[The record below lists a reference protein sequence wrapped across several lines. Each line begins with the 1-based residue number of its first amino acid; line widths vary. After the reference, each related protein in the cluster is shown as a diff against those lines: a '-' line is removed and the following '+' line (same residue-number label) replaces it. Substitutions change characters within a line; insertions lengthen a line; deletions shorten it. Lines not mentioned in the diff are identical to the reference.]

1 MAHRE
6 ILRLPAPLRGVRP
19 AGIPAPTPAP
29 VPTPTVDVDALTRAA
44 YERGRLEGEQAVS
57 EQLVRQRVDFS
68 ELQNG
73 LLTTLRGTFPRV
85 AQECEM
91 TMIALA
97 LEAAQRLVAGLT
109 LSSELVEAT
118 VREAIAQAND
128 TTELDVLVN
137 ADDLKLLEH
146 AQSPLLAAG
155 TGPEKIRVAAAP
167 DITRGGCIVHTRFG
181 TVDARRETKLENLR
195 QSLLS

>member
-6 ILRLPAPLRGVRP
+6 TLRFPVPLRDARLVGAPAPD
-19 AGIPAPTPAP
+19 P
-29 VPTPTVDVDALTRAA
+29 VPRVDLDAVTRVAH
-44 YERGRLEGEQAVS
+44 ERGRAEGERAVS
-57 EQLVRQRVDFS
+57 EQLVQQRVEFS

-73 LLTTLRGTFPRV
+73 LLASLRGTFPRI
-85 AQECEM
+85 AQECET

-97 LEAAQRLVAGLT
+97 LEAAQRLVAGMPI
-109 LSSELVEAT
+109 SAEMVEAT

-128 TTELDVLVN
+128 TSEVEVLISE
-137 ADDLKLLEH
+137 DDLALLKRAE
-146 AQSPLLAAG
+146 SPLLTAG
-155 TGPEKIRVAAAP
+155 SGAEKIRLTSAP